1 MPLEVLVAIISGASA
16 IIGSFLG
23 IISGQSLMKYRLEK
37 VEKEIDALA
46 NFGSRI
52 LTIELKL
59 DEMHKDIVKL
69 EREIDNGQ

>member
-37 VEKEIDALA
+37 VEKEIDTLA

-69 EREIDNGQ
+69 EREIDNG

>member
-1 MPLEVLVAIISGASA
+1 MPLEALVAIISGASA

-46 NFGSRI
+46 NFGNRI

>member
-37 VEKEIDALA
+37 VEKEVDALA
-46 NFGSRI
+46 NFGNRI

-69 EREIDNGQ
+69 EREIDNG

>member
-16 IIGSFLG
+16 IVGSFLG
-23 IISGQSLMKYRLEK
+23 IVSGQSLMKYRLEK
-37 VEKEIDALA
+37 VEKEIDTLA

-69 EREIDNGQ
+69 EREIDNG